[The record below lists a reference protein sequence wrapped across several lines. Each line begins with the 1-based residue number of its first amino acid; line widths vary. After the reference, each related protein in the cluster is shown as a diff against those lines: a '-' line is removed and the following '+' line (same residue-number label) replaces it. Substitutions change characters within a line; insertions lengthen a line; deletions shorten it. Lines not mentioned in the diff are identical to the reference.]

1 MSTKRMKGWWK
12 GDGRGPRGGREKARN
27 ARRRMEECWEKDGR
41 ILRKN
46 PRPRKFR
53 RAVNDNSNS
62 WQNHIK
68 MMMVMKS
75 YY

>member
-46 PRPRKFR
+46 PRPRKLR
-53 RAVNDNSNS
+53 RTVNDNSNS

-75 YY
+75 Y